1 MPINSKQFNTSKY
14 AVPMYKTAKA
24 EHSWCWSGLC
34 M

>member
-24 EHSWCWSGLC
+24 EYS
-34 M
+34 